1 MGTRIRTNLTSTN
14 ALVSRLD
21 VLFKSVPRVEL
32 LLEGCDDKA
41 GALKRVLKSV
51 VDSSASLSTASII
64 SLEEALVEF
73 EGTLHDSGMTPS
85 ARINLVCSSAS
96 VLKSQVEAIVKEDY
110 GTSAANAKELVI
122 NQQGISNSPTYM
134 ATLGNLSGLSDSALI
149 LNELF
154 SSGMQCVPKAM
165 AAGKAPEADPVAR
178 KVIENLPSLPT
189 YLSSKVMGTAPD
201 AYGIIPYMPTADT
214 VSALKK
220 LKFNDVPWH
229 CEVYAEFVGTT
240 PGARASLPT
249 APPSFTLVPNWP
261 LHVSVVERLLVAV
274 GVPED
279 TTDRLSGYLQAM
291 ASSSCVSTSRNAP
304 AERILASFM
313 EELTQHVAAAVAQPR
328 SAFPIPVMPAST
340 TATLFKAYIEST
352 KAVLIREQSLF
363 SGVSIDKAND
373 GSLPPAKR
381 SKTVKEAPKGNAAKV
396 TRPEKDGMG
405 IKASLC
411 EVSSNNRYLRIG
423 KSFYNLT
430 AFKADASSADQK
442 FELRPELVHLAFI
455 AGDKKRK
462 LQFLRKQPI
471 SASIESALEAPF
483 KDFNASKYKLDGEPK
498 DF

>member
-1 MGTRIRTNLTSTN
+1 
-14 ALVSRLD
+14 
-21 VLFKSVPRVEL
+21 
-32 LLEGCDDKA
+32 
-41 GALKRVLKSV
+41 
-51 VDSSASLSTASII
+51 
-64 SLEEALVEF
+64 
-73 EGTLHDSGMTPS
+73 
-85 ARINLVCSSAS
+85 
-96 VLKSQVEAIVKEDY
+96 
-110 GTSAANAKELVI
+110 
-122 NQQGISNSPTYM
+122 
-134 ATLGNLSGLSDSALI
+134 
-149 LNELF
+149 
-154 SSGMQCVPKAM
+154 
-165 AAGKAPEADPVAR
+165 
-178 KVIENLPSLPT
+178 
-189 YLSSKVMGTAPD
+189 
-201 AYGIIPYMPTADT
+201 
-214 VSALKK
+214 
-220 LKFNDVPWH
+220 
-229 CEVYAEFVGTT
+229 
-240 PGARASLPT
+240 
-249 APPSFTLVPNWP
+249 
-261 LHVSVVERLLVAV
+261 VAV

-373 GSLPPAKR
+373 GSLHPAKR

-396 TRPEKDGMG
+396 ARPEKDGMG